1 MDSQGTDSILLS
13 VEAEE
18 KKPESPGVKNQVVG
32 LLILL
37 PVLGAFWFLAQFLP
51 QFGDWLGGTVESA
64 VVDDTPIEGAEA
76 EVEKHDLEEEAVPEE
91 KDPSAGGSF
100 RDQIVEQLGGPD
112 RAEVRHLAVSDDGS
126 RMVVALK
133 IFDEKGKGKL
143 IELFFERDEF
153 GRYLSEED
161 SPVETKITVW
171 KDEAL

>member
-64 VVDDTPIEGAEA
+64 VGEQAAIEAKEA
-76 EVEKHDLEEEAVPEE
+76 EVEKPDPEEEEVPE
-91 KDPSAGGSF
+91 KYPRAGGSF

-112 RAEVRHLAVSDDGS
+112 RAEVRHLAVSDDES